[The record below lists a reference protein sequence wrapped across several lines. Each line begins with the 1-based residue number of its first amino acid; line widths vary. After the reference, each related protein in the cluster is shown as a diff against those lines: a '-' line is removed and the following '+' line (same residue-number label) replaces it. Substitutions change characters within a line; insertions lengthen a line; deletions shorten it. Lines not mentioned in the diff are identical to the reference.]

1 MAFIAQQAA
10 LDFERKAAEEPS
22 EEE

>member
-10 LDFERKAAEEPS
+10 LDFERKAAEDSS